1 MMKITSAT
9 IRTTT
14 IANSHTMTFP
24 MRRPMVLDP
33 AIERLRNCS
42 SLRSEQQMPCPVRAG
57 ARRHAHGFIMLH
69 SRTRD
74 RPCPRR
80 HEYAWWRRRHAH
92 PTTIELMTDVPLVLA
107 DGIVR
112 RDPLRGQTLLQPTT
126 FALDAGDR
134 MAITGPSGSGK
145 SVFLRA
151 LALLDPLDAGRVV
164 WHGAAVER
172 AAIPRYRR
180 NVAYI
185 RQRPAL
191 LDGTVEDN
199 LRYPFELRA
208 YRDVRFDRARA
219 ASLVAQAGRADDFL
233 DKLASEL
240 SGGEAQITALIR
252 VLQLAPEVLL
262 LDEPTASL
270 DPDSTRAIEALVHAW
285 FDAQP
290 ERHASVW
297 VSHDRAQAARMSKR
311 HLTMRA
317 GVLDEAAQIA
327 SVHQEHGQ

>member
-1 MMKITSAT
+1 
-9 IRTTT
+9 
-14 IANSHTMTFP
+14 
-24 MRRPMVLDP
+24 
-33 AIERLRNCS
+33 
-42 SLRSEQQMPCPVRAG
+42 
-57 ARRHAHGFIMLH
+57 
-69 SRTRD
+69 
-74 RPCPRR
+74 
-80 HEYAWWRRRHAH
+80 
-92 PTTIELMTDVPLVLA
+92 
-107 DGIVR
+107 
-112 RDPLRGQTLLQPTT
+112 
-126 FALDAGDR
+126 
-134 MAITGPSGSGK
+134 
-145 SVFLRA
+145 
-151 LALLDPLDAGRVV
+151 PLDAGRVV

-290 ERHASVW
+290 GRHASMW

-317 GVLDEAAQIA
+317 GVLDEAPQTA
-327 SVHQEHGQ
+327 SAHQEHGQ